1 MWYDWDPGWEFYVLV
16 LVFLLARP
24 AAGIAVAAG
33 VAAVA
38 AAAAGEVV
46 GIRKSVFAGAGVGVA
61 LNVLIVGIA
70 AVTDGFLLI
79 YEGYGNF
86 ITLLVSALAFYAAPA
101 VIAAV
106 VIRIMSRRRNAG
118 FRTLR
123 DSLLVGGG
131 AGVIL
136 LAVGTVVNAVAGFF
150 APFVIVVIG
159 VVIAAVLAVRS
170 IRARRA
176 GGGGPAW

>member
-1 MWYDWDPGWEFYVLV
+1 M

-24 AAGIAVAAG
+24 AAGVAVAAG
-33 VAAVA
+33 VGAVA

-46 GIRKSVFAGAGVGVA
+46 GIRKSVFIGAGVGVA

-86 ITLLVSALAFYAAPA
+86 ITPLVSALAFYAAPA
-101 VIAAV
+101 VIAAA
-106 VIRIMSRRRNAG
+106 VIRVMARRHNAV
-118 FRTLR
+118 FHTLR
-123 DSLLVGGG
+123 DCLLVGGG
-131 AGVIL
+131 AGIIL
-136 LAVGTVVNAVAGFF
+136 LAVGAVCNAVAGFF
-150 APFVIVVIG
+150 APFIVVIG
-159 VVIAAVLAVRS
+159 VVIAAVLVVRI

-176 GGGGPAW
+176 RDRDGDGAGAGG